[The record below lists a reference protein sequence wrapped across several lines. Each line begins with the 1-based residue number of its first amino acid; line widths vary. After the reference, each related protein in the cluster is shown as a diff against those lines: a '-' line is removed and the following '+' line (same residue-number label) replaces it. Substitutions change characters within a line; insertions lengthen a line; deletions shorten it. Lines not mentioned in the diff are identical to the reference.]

1 MAHCQLHNI
10 LSKTF
15 FDKPYNDSQMKMNI
29 ILGTLLMMIASSCT
43 KSQLI
48 SDLPLPAKN
57 NNGNA
62 TPTAKKRGAAFST
75 GTSTGF
81 WADNIKNL
89 NSNWY
94 YTWGTTSGLDP
105 DAPKGIEFV
114 PMFWSHA
121 NVTQSNI
128 DLVNEMYR
136 DGKIFFVLG
145 FNEPDLS
152 SEANMTVAQALDDWE
167 ILSNKLDR
175 GIKLVSPA
183 TCYPGGI
190 GNWFDQFMQG
200 VQQRNLRMDYIA
212 LHIYMGQ
219 NPDTYANQ
227 VKSISNKYGK
237 RIWITEFAPRDDNA
251 TSGKPETNHYSADWI
266 YANFMPQVLSSY
278 ESMNEVYRYSWFSGS
293 PTMAGLWTSMLVDK
307 NGALTVLGNYYKNVG
322 Q

>member
-1 MAHCQLHNI
+1 
-10 LSKTF
+10 
-15 FDKPYNDSQMKMNI
+15 MKMNI
-29 ILGTLLMMIASSCT
+29 IFGMLLMALMSSCT
-43 KSQLI
+43 KDQQI
-48 SDLPLPAKN
+48 SDLPLATKN

-62 TPTAKKRGAAFST
+62 APNAKKRGTAFST
-75 GTSTGF
+75 GTNTGF
-81 WADNIKNL
+81 WANNIKNL

-105 DAPKGIEFV
+105 DAPKGVEFV

-128 DLVNEMYR
+128 DLVNQMYR

-152 SEANMTVAQALDDWE
+152 SEANMSVSQALDDWE
-167 ILSNKLDR
+167 ILCNKLDP

-190 GNWFDQFMQG
+190 GNWFDLFMQG
-200 VQQRNLRMDYIA
+200 VQQRSLRVDYIA

-219 NPDTYANQ
+219 SPSTYVTQ
-227 VKSISNKYGK
+227 VKNINIKYGK

-251 TSGKPETNHYSADWI
+251 TNGQPQTNHFSADWI
-266 YANFMPQVLSSY
+266 LANFMPQVISSY
-278 ESMNEVYRYSWFSGS
+278 ESMPEVYRYSWFSGS
-293 PTMAGLWTSMLVDK
+293 PTMAGLWTSMLVDQS
-307 NGALTVLGNYYKNVG
+307 GGLTVLGNYYKTAG